1 MAVPLFGTG
10 MITGVSRIIIY
21 SGGQIYVGMYS
32 GADFRG
38 VDEYSGCF

>member
-21 SGGQIYVGMYS
+21 SGGQIYVGIYS
-32 GADFRG
+32 GIDFG
-38 VDEYSGCF
+38 GIDEHPGCF